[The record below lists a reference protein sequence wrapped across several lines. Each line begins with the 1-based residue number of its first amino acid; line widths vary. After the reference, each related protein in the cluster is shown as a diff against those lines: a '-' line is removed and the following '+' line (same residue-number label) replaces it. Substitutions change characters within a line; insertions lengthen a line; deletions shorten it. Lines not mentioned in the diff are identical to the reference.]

1 MGGEGIYWKYESWL
15 KRNGARFYTVV
26 GAAGEYLRLDLSVH
40 LQWNTFWGSIEPYL
54 EIINVFN
61 HKNVSF
67 RFYDVQM
74 NEDGTLK
81 LVTRDGTQFPFLPF
95 IGVNVRW

>member
-1 MGGEGIYWKYESWL
+1 
-15 KRNGARFYTVV
+15 
-26 GAAGEYLRLDLSVH
+26 VH